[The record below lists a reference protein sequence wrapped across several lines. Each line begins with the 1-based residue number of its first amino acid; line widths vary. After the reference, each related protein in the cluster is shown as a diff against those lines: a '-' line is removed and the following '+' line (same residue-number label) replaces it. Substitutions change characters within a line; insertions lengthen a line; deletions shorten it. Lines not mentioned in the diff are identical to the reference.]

1 MPEDA
6 ARAAIERLAPL
17 LADGAPAFK
26 KIDSLL
32 RGHVAVEL
40 AACLRWFDHCVLAP
54 AFPFQGR
61 ITRGGRQLV
70 RSGDG
75 WRDSGVDLAA
85 ALRALGI
92 TVQVRDA
99 ETDADLDAIVAQGR
113 TLTGRVLWCGTGGL
127 AGALAGRRP
136 IPCPALPRPV
146 LALIGSDH
154 PVSEAQ
160 MAAVPAATRGS
171 VVVCELPAGIE
182 RNTARDLIGLR
193 FATVLRERTQRPGT
207 LFVTGGETLRELCRT
222 LGASHLELDGEIEP
236 GVPTSVLRGGAWD
249 GQRIVRRSRCVRRC
263 WVPGAAD
270 WASDPWGRSW
280 RADRAGDCRASLAMT
295 VAGIVPGIG
304 TEDAMRL
311 GVMLPLGDIG
321 GEPNVLRDF
330 SLAAE
335 EMGYT
340 NLGLPDHVLG
350 ANVATHPEVVG
361 RNTSAD
367 LFHDP
372 FVAFGFL
379 AGLCRESDGVLH
391 PGADPGATAG
401 GPRGEAGGKPGCA
414 VMVGGSDW
422 ASAWAGTRWNS
433 SA

>member
-1 MPEDA
+1 LRRRGGRTTRLRLLADDLTGALDSAARFVPVSGPIAVVWDDTDLPEAAAIDSGTRELPEDA

-75 WRDSGVDLAA
+75 WRDTGVDLAA

-113 TLTGRVLWCGTGGL
+113 ALTGRVLWCGTGGL

-193 FATVLRERTQRPGT
+193 FATVLRQRTQRPGT
-207 LFVTGGETLRELCRT
+207 LFVTGGETLRDLCRT
-222 LGASHLELDGEIEP
+222 LGASRLELDGEIEP

-249 GQRIVRRSRCVRRC
+249 GQRIVSKS
-263 WVPGAAD
+263 GAF
-270 WASDPWGRSW
+270 
-280 RADRAGDCRASLAMT
+280 GDA
-295 VAGIVPGIG
+295 
-304 TEDAMRL
+304 
-311 GVMLPLGDIG
+311 
-321 GEPNVLRDF
+321 
-330 SLAAE
+330 
-335 EMGYT
+335 
-340 NLGLPDHVLG
+340 
-350 ANVATHPEVVG
+350 
-361 RNTSAD
+361 
-367 LFHDP
+367 
-372 FVAFGFL
+372 GFL
-379 AGLCRESDGVLH
+379 ARLLL
-391 PGADPGATAG
+391 
-401 GPRGEAGGKPGCA
+401 
-414 VMVGGSDW
+414 
-422 ASAWAGTRWNS
+422 
-433 SA
+433 